1 MSSLC
6 FNSTS
11 KDSTFFKQKTTLIQ
25 ETWPEDIRFS
35 FFMCKNRLSFPLMLF
50 ANTFTFNTC
59 KNHPNINQGEA
70 CAVKEALTNN
80 RTNKNRWEKAR
91 RVSDKQDKIYRSE
104 VHTVLV
110 PFCPF
115 LLWNHFTIH
124 CRKILFSATFAVIG
138 VSSSNRS
145 QSNWIKWNIHCRTC
159 KGPVCRACSAPVNKH
174 PGDRQEPRGLPW
186 VSRFKEALRA
196 VLKFLPPIIHE
207 VSDY

>member
-80 RTNKNRWEKAR
+80 RTNKNGWEKAR

-124 CRKILFSATFAVIG
+124 CRKILFQPRLLWSESAAPIDHNQTELSGIFTAG
-138 VSSSNRS
+138 LA
-145 QSNWIKWNIHCRTC
+145 
-159 KGPVCRACSAPVNKH
+159 KGPSAGHAQLQSISIPET
-174 PGDRQEPRGLPW
+174 DRNPEVSRGL
-186 VSRFKEALRA
+186 AG
-196 VLKFLPPIIHE
+196 LKKH
-207 VSDY
+207 